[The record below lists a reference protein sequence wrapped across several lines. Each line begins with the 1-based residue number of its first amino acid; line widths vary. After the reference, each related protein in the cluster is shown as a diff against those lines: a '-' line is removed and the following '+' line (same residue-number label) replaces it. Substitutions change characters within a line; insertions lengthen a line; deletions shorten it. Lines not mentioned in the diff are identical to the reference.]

1 MSDGNGV
8 VHETLNPARSS
19 RFWGALS
26 VCLVAFAFAVF
37 AALAWRGYSASA
49 ARQRSL
55 IEQNKTIN
63 ARLDE
68 QIALNARIAA
78 QLATNQQEVTDRE
91 ACVRRYSQHADDLHW
106 AYVSTL
112 GDVLVSF
119 TTYVH
124 GSPTQIAEIDAD
136 IAAVQAAN
144 AAAQAAADERD
155 AYTAQTPP
163 PLPCPLGAG

>member
-8 VHETLNPARSS
+8 VHDRILNPARSS
-19 RFWGALS
+19 TFWMALGA
-26 VCLVAFAFAVF
+26 CLVAFAFAVL
-37 AALAWRGYSASA
+37 AVLAWRGYSASA
-49 ARQRSL
+49 ARQRAL

-68 QIALNARIAA
+68 QIALNKTIAA
-78 QLATNQQEVTDRE
+78 QLAANQQEATDRAE
-91 ACVRRYSQHADDLHW
+91 CVRRYDQRADDLHW

-112 GDVLVSF
+112 GDVLVTF
-119 TTYVH
+119 TTFVH
-124 GSPTQIAEIDAD
+124 GSPTQLAEIDAD

-144 AAAQAAADERD
+144 AATQAAANERD

-163 PLPCPLGAG
+163 PLPCPLGA

>member
-8 VHETLNPARSS
+8 VHETLNPARSWK
-19 RFWGALS
+19 FWAALGG
-26 VCLVAFAFAVF
+26 CFAAFAIAVL
-37 AALAWRGYSASA
+37 AGLAWRGQSASIG
-49 ARQRSL
+49 QT
-55 IEQNKTIN
+55 KTVHDRLDEVS
-63 ARLDE
+63 AHLDE
-68 QIALNARIAA
+68 QIALNKTIAA
-78 QLATNQQEVTDRE
+78 QLAATQQEAADRE

-124 GSPTQIAEIDAD
+124 GSPTQLAEIDAD

-144 AAAQAAADERD
+144 AAAQAAANERD
-155 AYTAQTPP
+155 AYTAQSPP